1 MLYSKKISGVHIL
14 PDKVRTSVPSD
25 LKYLAEVDWDK
36 KTGGNCRFGD
46 SVQGLKY
53 TLSLDKP
60 TEFGG
65 KGAFPSPCSIFFNGF
80 AGCLLTTFLYAKE
93 RMRLEIS
100 DLKVTV
106 EANVKSTMVSGYF
119 LKSVKATIHVATNS
133 EANKAK
139 ALRCGE
145 FVKSYSFAL
154 RALQSGTK
162 IDLVTKVTV
171 EPN

>member
-1 MLYSKKISGVHIL
+1 LHEN
-14 PDKVRTSVPSD
+14 VRNCAPSD

-36 KTGGNCRFGD
+36 ETGGNCRFGD

-65 KGAFPSPCSIFFNGF
+65 KGDLPSPCSIFFNGF

-106 EANVKSTMVSGYF
+106 EANVRSAIVSGYY
-119 LKSVKATIHVATNS
+119 LESVKAIIHVVTTS

-139 ALRCGE
+139 AIRCGE

-154 RALQSGTK
+154 RALQAGTK
-162 IDLVTKVTV
+162 IDLKTEATV
-171 EPN
+171 KPN

>member
-1 MLYSKKISGVHIL
+1 MNET
-14 PDKVRTSVPSD
+14 VRSRVTSD
-25 LKYLAEVDWDK
+25 LKYIAEVDWDK
-36 KTGGNCRFGD
+36 QTGGNCRFGD

-65 KGAFPSPCSIFFNGF
+65 KGDFPSSCSIFFNGF

-106 EANVKSTMVSGYF
+106 EADVKSTVVSGYY
-119 LKSVKATIHVATNS
+119 LDSVKAIIHVATNS
-133 EANKAK
+133 ESNKAK
-139 ALRCGE
+139 AIRCGE

-154 RALQSGTK
+154 RALQAGTK
-162 IDLVTKVTV
+162 IDLTTEVRV